1 MTIEEMWLNPIT
13 PTLTVALSQGEDSL
27 LIELDP
33 ENWNQSLK
41 ELMLPGQKVKGGFYL
56 SKHLMVT
63 VDEKYTLSII
73 DWEKQLIT
81 GKYSPNQNFQDP
93 TVYTKAPKGMVLFS
107 NNLYLTDDQSQ
118 LMMLSWKAN
127 TNVIVLNRDVVL
139 EKGKVVL
146 HWKLPIK
153 NTKVF
158 YFAELSLTP
167 RSIAS
172 ARHKTLPLPPEK
184 TRMPYG
190 PMKKSSLELPL
201 VETVYQSFDVSLF
214 AIHSSNGKIVAPA
227 STFTIDTEKR
237 QE

>member
-1 MTIEEMWLNPIT
+1 
-13 PTLTVALSQGEDSL
+13 
-27 LIELDP
+27 
-33 ENWNQSLK
+33 
-41 ELMLPGQKVKGGFYL
+41 
-56 SKHLMVT
+56 
-63 VDEKYTLSII
+63 
-73 DWEKQLIT
+73 
-81 GKYSPNQNFQDP
+81 
-93 TVYTKAPKGMVLFS
+93 MVLFS